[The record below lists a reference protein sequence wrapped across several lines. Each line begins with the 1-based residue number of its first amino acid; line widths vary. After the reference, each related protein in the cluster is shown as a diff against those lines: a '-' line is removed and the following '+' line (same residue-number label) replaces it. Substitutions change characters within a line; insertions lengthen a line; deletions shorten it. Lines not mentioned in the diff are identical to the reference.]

1 MSRRCLTISV
11 YASSSIIYSIFW
23 WLRFQTALV
32 GTNQR
37 SLFPHPPIPV
47 AISRPKYFTGAIGEG
62 II

>member
-1 MSRRCLTISV
+1 MSNDKRLRILIDHL
-11 YASSSIIYSIFW
+11 FHFR